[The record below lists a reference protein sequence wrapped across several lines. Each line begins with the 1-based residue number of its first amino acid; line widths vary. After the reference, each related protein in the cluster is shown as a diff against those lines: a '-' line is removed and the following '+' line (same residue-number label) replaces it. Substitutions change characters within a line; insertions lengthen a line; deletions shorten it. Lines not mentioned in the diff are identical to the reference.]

1 MPFLRRETE
10 IPLKHL
16 LRLFCLSLNKTSY
29 QEDGLL
35 MATKQGMCRNCG
47 SLVVFDDRDDTC
59 ECVFCH
65 CVFPSAEAVALLD
78 NPAGH
83 EFKNEKFEATEGG
96 KHYYS
101 NPVLPDTVQK
111 AVQRD
116 LVSKKDDDLKLKPS
130 EFEVSPNDVK
140 APKKLVIAFGVGIVA
155 AILIVLAVSY
165 PLYLSRTKLKA
176 AIEADIKT
184 AFDGV
189 AAENNETDSFER
201 QCLVY
206 GLTCQN
212 VKLVLS
218 AGIDEATAKKYY
230 DKYCELRTSKREG
243 VATGTVK
250 MEIYTPDTVYNIS
263 GTEIKADHQ
272 ETVVIT
278 ETTAA
283 TSETKK

>member
-1 MPFLRRETE
+1 
-10 IPLKHL
+10 
-16 LRLFCLSLNKTSY
+16 
-29 QEDGLL
+29 

-47 SLVVFDDRDDTC
+47 SLVVFDDRDDMC
-59 ECVFCH
+59 ECVFCN

-78 NPAGH
+78 NPNGH
-83 EFKNEKFEATEGG
+83 EFKNEKFEAKEGG

-101 NPVLPDTVQK
+101 NPVMPDTVQK

-116 LVSKKDDDLKLKPS
+116 LVSKKDSDDLKLKPS

-140 APKKLVIAFGVGIVA
+140 APKNLVIALCAGIVA
-155 AILIVLAVSY
+155 VVLIILVISY
-165 PLYLSRTKLKA
+165 PLYLSRKNLKA

-184 AFDGV
+184 AFDSV
-189 AAENNETDSFER
+189 AAENKEQDSFER
-201 QCLVY
+201 QYLIY

-218 AGIDEATAKKYY
+218 AGIDKDTAGKYY
-230 DKYCELRTSKREG
+230 SKYCELRASKREG
-243 VATGTVK
+243 NTTGNVK
-250 MEIYTPDTVYNIS
+250 MEIFTPDTVYNITN
-263 GTEIKADHQ
+263 GNVEVQKQ

-283 TSETKK
+283 TETKK